1 MNLKKAILL
10 LNVFITALILWIL
23 GSIVFTWASNLGS
36 KSNIKE
42 TVSKPKQPPT
52 TIAVLT
58 KDLKE
63 FELIVKKDIFKTPE
77 DTSGA
82 ASVNKGGANK
92 QQTSLNLKLRGTVVG
107 ENNAS
112 YAIIFDGS
120 TGKEDLY
127 ELNATI
133 QGARIQE
140 ILADRVILN
149 INGKEEALILP
160 IKKSGG
166 SRQAHRP
173 LPKRYRPPKTVKKPP
188 KKVAKPKNLVRPFPL
203 PGNQ

>member
-1 MNLKKAILL
+1 MNLKKTILL
-10 LNVFITALILWIL
+10 VNVFITILILWML
-23 GSIVFTWASNLGS
+23 GTIVFTWASNLGG

-42 TVSKPKQPPT
+42 KVLQSKQPST
-52 TIAVLT
+52 AVAVLT
-58 KDLKE
+58 KDLKD
-63 FELIVKKDIFKTPE
+63 FEPIVKKDIFKTPE

-82 ASVNKGGANK
+82 AAVRKDGGNK
-92 QQTSLNLKLRGTVVG
+92 QATSLNLKLRGTAVG

-149 INGKEEALILP
+149 IDGREETLLLP
-160 IKKSGG
+160 VEKSGG
-166 SRQAHRP
+166 S
-173 LPKRYRPPKTVKKPP
+173 KRAYRPPPKRRTPPKKMRKPP
-188 KKVAKPKNLVRPFPL
+188 KKVTKPKNLVRFP
-203 PGNQ
+203 PSPEDM